1 MTKVQALVTVV
12 VSKDKEIKSGKE
24 GEIDAKDAQKLS
36 KLGFVKIVWGRKQF
50 IRDEQSFFCYLLQM
64 KLLE

>member
-36 KLGFVKIVWGRKQF
+36 KLGFVKIIGTDKGQTNGSPSGKGS
-50 IRDEQSFFCYLLQM
+50 Q
-64 KLLE
+64 